1 MTLLISLLKETYNSL
16 TTELKHAKSKFENE
30 IMQNL
35 IDRVGPNPTSSRL
48 FWSRINCFRKPAGY
62 KVTGSLISNNVELVE
77 PKEKADLYA
86 KRLESIYSASN
97 IDSNFDRDFFHSVN
111 SNIDVI
117 LNKES
122 IIEEDLYGNSC
133 SSKKNEHITVNDIER
148 HLKRL
153 KILKAPDLIIS
164 AILCLKS

>member
-35 IDRVGPNPTSSRL
+35 IDRVGPNPTSSRQ

-97 IDSNFDRDFFHSVN
+97 IDSNFDRDFFHMQ
-111 SNIDVI
+111 
-117 LNKES
+117 
-122 IIEEDLYGNSC
+122 
-133 SSKKNEHITVNDIER
+133 T
-148 HLKRL
+148 
-153 KILKAPDLIIS
+153 AT
-164 AILCLKS
+164 